1 MTVPPLVWILTI
13 VAILGLLAFDYF
25 FHVRKAHIPTL
36 REAAVWS
43 GIYVGIAV
51 LFGVGMFVF
60 GGSTMGGEYFAGYVT
75 EKALSVDNLFVF
87 LVIMGA
93 FAVPREDQ
101 QKVLLF
107 GITFAII
114 ARSGMIALGAAAI
127 DAFSWVFYAFG
138 AILLFTAV
146 KMIIDE
152 MKGDAEKEEG
162 KESFLVRAIK
172 TFLPATDEF
181 DGDRLFTIENG
192 KRVLTP
198 MLLVM
203 IAIGATDL
211 LFALDSIPAIFG
223 LTQNTY
229 IVFTATAF
237 SLLGLRQLY
246 FLIDGLLDRLVY
258 LSYGLSLILGFIGVK
273 LVLHALH
280 ENELPFLNGGEP
292 LDVPEVTT
300 GLSLSVILATLV
312 ITVLISLLSPKGR
325 AQAAVTNAHREAQA
339 YVEMTYTSFEAE
351 RDAMYERMVDHEKAT
366 AALPEKFQYMVSS
379 DHNVNQLLA
388 DAHRVHEKRT
398 AENRMGERSDALPD
412 GLQVTRADGTVAT
425 DQSGNVITVAQ
436 EEQELAAKEAKR
448 REREHAR
455 AEHAEARSQS

>member
-1 MTVPPLVWILTI
+1 MTVSPLVWILTI
-13 VAILGLLAFDYF
+13 VAVLGLLAFDYF

-36 REAAVWS
+36 REAAIWS
-43 GIYVGIAV
+43 SIYVGIAL
-51 LFGVGMFVF
+51 LFGVGVLLV
-60 GGSTMGGEYFAGYVT
+60 GGGTMGGEYFAGYVT

-114 ARSGMIALGAAAI
+114 ARSGMIAIGAAAI

-138 AILLFTAV
+138 AILLITAV
-146 KMIIDE
+146 KMIVDE
-152 MKGDAEKEEG
+152 LKDDSGEEE
-162 KESFLVRAIK
+162 KESFFVRVIK
-172 TFLPATDEF
+172 KFLPATDEF
-181 DGDRLFTIENG
+181 DGDKLFTIENG

-229 IVFTATAF
+229 IVFTATVF

-258 LSYGLSLILGFIGVK
+258 LSYGLSIILAFIGVK
-273 LVLHALH
+273 LVFHALH
-280 ENELPFLNGGEP
+280 ENELPFVNGGEP
-292 LDVPEVTT
+292 FHGVPEITT
-300 GLSLSVILATLV
+300 GFSLSVILGVLTV
-312 ITVLISLLSPKGR
+312 TVLASLLSPKGR
-325 AQAAVTNAHREAQA
+325 PQAAVNNAHQEAKA
-339 YVEMTYTSFEAE
+339 YIEMSYTSFEE
-351 RDAMYERMVDHEKAT
+351 RRQGIYDQMIAHEKRID
-366 AALPEKFQYMVSS
+366 ALPVKYEAMVVAEK
-379 DHNVNQLLA
+379 NVRELLA
-388 DAHRVHEKRT
+388 DAHRIHEHR
-398 AENRMGERSDALPD
+398 AEQEERGERSDEQPGDLV
-412 GLQVTRADGTVAT
+412 VTRADGSVAT
-425 DQSGNVITVAQ
+425 DPSGNVITVA
-436 EEQELAAKEAKR
+436 EEQAARATKEAKR
-448 REREHAR
+448 REREQAR
-455 AEHAEARSQS
+455 DDHVAARRR